1 AETIKLRASGEGEG
15 CGTPYQVNGNGLSDL
30 TITGTYRLPLTKNDN
45 TAPRFRVEI
54 LKGLDYVTSKSLVNN
69 VAMLGTLTSSG
80 TDSGLVVG
88 DTITVAL
95 NPADPVFDGI
105 CTVTGKTATTVS
117 YAKTNAD
124 VAITPTYG
132 VIQPATETI
141 RWNNINSTSVWANG
155 AAGVFGQAGGTG
167 TAIAAATPIAI
178 SDGYSV
184 QFAAG
189 IGHGTGDA
197 WQFNPKSVGNALV
210 VKGDG
215 TTANDIVVQNGGA
228 LENYVTSRFA
238 YIPQTFNIWGGGNKA
253 YFGPN
258 GTYVHGAGIIAVS
271 TQWPSDWTAAPISY
285 PVFDG
290 ATTWDTASNYVMD
303 LYPTAAATVPANYP
317 SLYRSFQFGGVSCLN
332 SYSSLGLAA
341 NYTNT
346 GNTTQF
352 LVKGTLNIGAGAS
365 FTAQTTGNIYIE
377 GNVTNNGN
385 TTGLSL
391 QTGTNPAVQFNGA
404 TNYSGASI
412 GNTLSTGFTVNSG
425 KTLTL
430 GNALTIPA
438 TMTGMVNG
446 TLTVNNTLTVNG
458 TLTMGVNNI
467 GGTGIVAVA
476 SGATLKTANTTGVN
490 GITATGPNTFN
501 SGAKYEFN
509 GTSAQVTGSNLPA
522 TVNTL
527 TLNNAAGLTLSG
539 GLYPQTALTLTAGT
553 LDTNFNNL
561 ALGASATSVGT
572 LTYGSTGRIL
582 GAFKRWIS
590 TAATFYD
597 FPLKNGSGDLIA
609 TVSFST
615 APSSGGTLTTEF
627 TATDPGENGLPIT
640 TGPLTLANVAQEGYY
655 TIAAGDG
662 LAASLYATRLGC
674 SWFANRGT
682 ADNLRIVKRALGSDP
697 WTLGDQAAYVT
708 GDNTVTDVLAR
719 DLSGFSE
726 FAIAGPAGQVPV
738 TISEFIIE

>member
-1 AETIKLRASGEGEG
+1 
-15 CGTPYQVNGNGLSDL
+15 
-30 TITGTYRLPLTKNDN
+30 
-45 TAPRFRVEI
+45 
-54 LKGLDYVTSKSLVNN
+54 
-69 VAMLGTLTSSG
+69 
-80 TDSGLVVG
+80 
-88 DTITVAL
+88 
-95 NPADPVFDGI
+95 
-105 CTVTGKTATTVS
+105 
-117 YAKTNAD
+117 
-124 VAITPTYG
+124 
-132 VIQPATETI
+132 
-141 RWNNINSTSVWANG
+141 
-155 AAGVFGQAGGTG
+155 
-167 TAIAAATPIAI
+167 
-178 SDGYSV
+178 
-184 QFAAG
+184 
-189 IGHGTGDA
+189 
-197 WQFNPKSVGNALV
+197 
-210 VKGDG
+210 
-215 TTANDIVVQNGGA
+215 
-228 LENYVTSRFA
+228 
-238 YIPQTFNIWGGGNKA
+238 
-253 YFGPN
+253 
-258 GTYVHGAGIIAVS
+258 
-271 TQWPSDWTAAPISY
+271 
-285 PVFDG
+285 
-290 ATTWDTASNYVMD
+290 
-303 LYPTAAATVPANYP
+303 
-317 SLYRSFQFGGVSCLN
+317 
-332 SYSSLGLAA
+332 
-341 NYTNT
+341 
-346 GNTTQF
+346 
-352 LVKGTLNIGAGAS
+352 
-365 FTAQTTGNIYIE
+365 
-377 GNVTNNGN
+377 
-385 TTGLSL
+385 
-391 QTGTNPAVQFNGA
+391 
-404 TNYSGASI
+404 
-412 GNTLSTGFTVNSG
+412 NSG

-553 LDTNFNNL
+553 LDTNGNNL
-561 ALGASATSVGT
+561 ALGVSATSVGT
-572 LTYGSTGRIL
+572 LTYGSTGRII

-609 TVSFST
+609 TVSFSA

-655 TIAAGDG
+655 TIGAGDG
-662 LAASLYATRLGC
+662 LLGGLYATRLGC

-682 ADNLRIVKRALGSDP
+682 ADNLRIVKRATGSDP

-738 TISEFIIE
+738 TMSEFIIE